1 MRFFV
6 SYCPAEEGEYSSEWT
21 CGCWTSLT
29 CHIWTCMMQN
39 LFELA
44 FIYFISYLPPLYI
57 LKIEALLFG
66 KAESMN
72 VSLSLCLAIILGST
86 YHLNTN

>member
-1 MRFFV
+1 
-6 SYCPAEEGEYSSEWT
+6 
-21 CGCWTSLT
+21 
-29 CHIWTCMMQN
+29 MQN